1 MPKLNKI
8 QTATFTI
15 RMCKENVEAL
25 KKAADQQGIPLSE
38 LVRSCLNKVF
48 QLPLA
53 T

>member
-1 MPKLNKI
+1 MPKLNKV

-25 KKAADQQGIPLSE
+25 KIAADQQGESLSQ
-38 LVRSCLNKVF
+38 LVRRTLNKVF

>member
-1 MPKLNKI
+1 MPKLNKV
-8 QTATFTI
+8 QTATFTV

-25 KKAADQQGIPLSE
+25 KLAADQQGETLSQ

-48 QLPLA
+48 TLPLA